1 MNAEVIK
8 CPSCGAS
15 HQNHINCEYCGSLF
29 VRYEE
34 IGLSTDN
41 ILKPNGN
48 FGGFAFDGLE
58 KALEENLSLQK
69 EESFIVTDICF
80 ELEIPDKKEKSF
92 FKGLFGIKEEKPKP
106 ILQIIQS
113 SAVESYF
120 DQNTPSLPGVA
131 IHIPFVRDGTGEHF
145 NVRDGT
151 GEHHDVKN
159 PLSRFEQMEESKLF
173 TIIIR
178 DHVKDYCVDFGND
191 ATGAAYLISKILIEF
206 FGLSSTSSLNAFTS
220 DYN

>member
-1 MNAEVIK
+1 MNTEVIK

-15 HQNHINCEYCGSLF
+15 PQNHINCEYCGSLF

-69 EESFIVTDICF
+69 EESFIVTDIRF

-92 FKGLFGIKEEKPKP
+92 FKGLFGIKEEKPAP

-113 SAVESYF
+113 SAVKGYF
-120 DQNTPSLPGVA
+120 SKNAPSFPGVA
-131 IHIPFVRDGTGEHF
+131 IHIPFVRDGTGEHY
-145 NVRDGT
+145 ND
-151 GEHHDVKN
+151 DI

-173 TIIIR
+173 TISIE
-178 DHVKDYCVDFGND
+178 DHGKDYVVDFGND
-191 ATGAAYLISKILIEF
+191 ATGAAYLISKILVEF
-206 FGLSSTSSLNAFTS
+206 FGFSSTSSLNAFTS
-220 DYN
+220 DYHG